1 VHEGW
6 GAEVVRWG
14 SGRRAAVAVADGGGG
29 GAGENGEVVVDG
41 DIKGGGGNGNGRNGQ
56 QQQQHGSKVLADLG
70 SLWPL
75 KGDSV
80 EVVNQKKARLGE
92 YQRGKCIMTG
102 HCVGDTLPVE
112 KGVNT
117 LFVNAAVMGEPVR
130 PAWVVDIE
138 LPVAGKGVVGSA
150 KDL

>member
-14 SGRRAAVAVADGGGG
+14 CGRRAAVAVADGGGG

-56 QQQQHGSKVLADLG
+56 QQQHGSTVLADLG

>member
-1 VHEGW
+1 
-6 GAEVVRWG
+6 VVRWG
-14 SGRRAAVAVADGGGG
+14 SGRRAAVADGGSGR
-29 GAGENGEVVVDG
+29 GAGENEEVVGG
-41 DIKGGGGNGNGRNGQ
+41 DIKGGGDGNGSNGQQ
-56 QQQQHGSKVLADLG
+56 QQQQHGSTVLADLG

-102 HCVGDTLPVE
+102 QCVGDTLPVE